1 MPGVKVWYHAWLL
14 HTVPGRWWAD
24 HLSQPSSDC
33 LSPLPSPLLRVLFVL
48 CEWARAPVTWFP
60 PSCYSTSPSKA
71 LPEFLTWPLTN
82 FCCMKSP
89 RTWVDNNVTQLVVK
103 KQDSNFSNPT
113 AESSTYPLH
122 IPLTNRQTTNK
133 KSREAWAQMVEN
145 LPAVRE
151 TWIWSLGWKDPWR
164 RKWQPSPV
172 FLPGE
177 SHWQRSLAGYSLW
190 GHKEL
195 DTTQQLTHTIRKVR
209 IQNWLQNIDF

>member
-1 MPGVKVWYHAWLL
+1 MIAAHSTRKVVGRPLKPTLVWLPITL
-14 HTVPGRWWAD
+14 T
-24 HLSQPSSDC
+24 LTPSKGLVC
-33 LSPLPSPLLRVLFVL
+33 PLWVSEGTCYLIPSL
-48 CEWARAPVTWFP
+48 
-60 PSCYSTSPSKA
+60 CYSTSPSKA

-195 DTTQQLTHTIRKVR
+195 DTTQQLTHMIRKVR